1 MKNTV
6 PHRKM
11 ENIPES
17 FKVGELAEHSAVG
30 CFHPDWWAVFIKISQ
45 GLLPSC
51 SVKRAAVAF
60 VATETKMQVN
70 TDQFWI
76 LPNISFL

>member
-30 CFHPDWWAVFIKISQ
+30 CFHPDWWEEKKVS
-45 GLLPSC
+45 G
-51 SVKRAAVAF
+51 
-60 VATETKMQVN
+60 
-70 TDQFWI
+70 QFS
-76 LPNISFL
+76 LK